1 MQKGKVECEVKGTVD
16 VLCLK
21 SESAKK
27 KDRKKSSFKKID
39 SSKLAAVEG
48 GQERKNPQDG

>member
-27 KDRKKSSFKKID
+27 KTEKID